1 MAHQQEGETM
11 TDYLDRFAERV
22 RTATGAA
29 VDQVLAGAPADADP
43 EALIGAALHAGT
55 AAAADVWR
63 DAMLYGDYPPP
74 APPALSRAG
83 SIPVAG
89 GLLVN
94 PADYRPA
101 R

>member
-29 VDQVLAGAPADADP
+29 VNRVLTDTHPDAPLGDV
-43 EALIGAALHAGT
+43 IGAALHAGS
-55 AAAADVWR
+55 AAAADVWM
-63 DAMLYGDYPPP
+63 DAMLYGDHPPRTP
-74 APPALSRAG
+74 APPSRAG
-83 SIPVAG
+83 AIPVAG

-94 PADYRPA
+94 PADYRSP